1 MIYYPEAQVAPQKC
15 IPLSILEAMDADEHA
30 HNLTDWQQEYDQ
42 IGSGSFYGKISELP
56 LGNLQVFHEHT
67 NQALH
72 QKCNVW
78 PESVWLG
85 LPLDPYADS
94 RINGLS
100 VSHNDIMCR
109 PGNCEF
115 ELMTPDDFDIFGIVV
130 SYSALQKMADIQDI
144 AIHWSDLIHHDR
156 LSVPEKTLGALRF
169 LLTRLLSQ
177 QTNEHQ
183 SRLQYD
189 IVMMALLE
197 ILKKESPND
206 QVTPSYHRRKL
217 VVDHVRD
224 YLNQLPEKAVTIT
237 ELCNHTNVSR
247 RTLQYCFESI
257 VGISP
262 VQYLRMS
269 RLNSV
274 RRALSMASAEQS
286 IADTASH
293 WGFWHLSQFAKDYR
307 ELFGE
312 KPSDTLLRRTLVTP
326 SMV

>member
-1 MIYYPEAQVAPQKC
+1 MIYHPNAQIAPQKC
-15 IPLSILEAMDADEHA
+15 IPLSIAEAMDADEHA

-78 PESVWLG
+78 PDSIWLG
-85 LPLDPYADS
+85 LPVDSTSES
-94 RINGLS
+94 RINGLALN
-100 VSHNDIMCR
+100 HNDIMCR

-115 ELMTPDDFDIFGIVV
+115 ELMTPDNFGIFGMVV
-130 SYSALQKMADIQDI
+130 SYHALQTMADIQDTH
-144 AIHWSDLIHHDR
+144 IHWSHLTHHDR
-156 LSVPEKTLGALRF
+156 LCVPDKTLTALRF
-169 LLTRLLSQ
+169 LLNRLLSQ

-189 IVMMALLE
+189 IVIMALLE

-217 VVDHVRD
+217 VVDQVRE
-224 YLNQLPEKAVTIT
+224 YLAQLPDKAVTIT
-237 ELCNHTNVSR
+237 ELCEHTNVSR
-247 RTLQYCFESI
+247 RTLQYSFESI
-257 VGISP
+257 IGISP
-262 VQYLRMS
+262 VHYLRMS

-274 RRALSMASAEQS
+274 RRALSLASSDQQS
-286 IADTASH
+286 VANIASY

-312 KPSDTLLRRTLVTP
+312 KPSDTLLRSPLL
-326 SMV
+326 